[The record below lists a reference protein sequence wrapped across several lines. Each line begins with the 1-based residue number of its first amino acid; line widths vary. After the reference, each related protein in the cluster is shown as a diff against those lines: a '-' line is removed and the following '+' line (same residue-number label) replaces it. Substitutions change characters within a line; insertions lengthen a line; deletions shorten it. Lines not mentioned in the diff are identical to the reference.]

1 MPYFLFVVIC
11 VNVKSKYLSSAFLLL
26 LTSVIVKIIG
36 AVYKI
41 PLTAFIGAVG
51 RGYFAAAYNLCLPI
65 HAITMGVF
73 PVALS
78 RLVSKY
84 NACNNNK
91 KILALKKSS
100 YRMFF
105 VVGLIGMT
113 IMIILSKPYSLYIAH
128 APKSFYTILVLAP
141 SILFSCLAASYRG
154 YYEGFL
160 NMHPT
165 SVSQTI
171 EAFFKMIFG
180 LVFAKLT
187 MGYLYNIY
195 LQTGQILDIKI
206 TSDEQALSVIYP
218 ITSAAAM
225 VGVTLGSVV
234 SFLYVFLYYRIN
246 REKTKIRLLPSDV
259 KSAGSELFSF
269 SLPIMISCA
278 VQSIF
283 QFLDTATIQYSLGS
297 MDKNILHHSY
307 SQCVSIAGISSEDI
321 VTYVYGLFS
330 SALDFKNLI
339 PGITMAFGVCAVPAI
354 SSAIELKNQDKLN
367 TLINSIYKYTVL
379 LSLFGG
385 FLLAG
390 LSKDILT
397 LFYSSSSQDIIIGC
411 DSLVKYF
418 GLTVV
423 TYSLSGTAVFCVQAV
438 GHPEKSILPYIVSGV
453 VRVVLNLA
461 LVQNE
466 KLILFGSVISGAV
479 GYFIMAVWNICIARK
494 YSKTKF
500 RFADVIIKPLL
511 LTVVSYMVCEHF
523 IFNHIFLENFFYNL
537 LIKGTFSA
545 GIFCILCTAFKVVD
559 VKDLFVIIKCKKT
572 A

>member
-1 MPYFLFVVIC
+1 M
-11 VNVKSKYLSSAFLLL
+11 KSKYLSSAFLLL
-26 LTSVIVKIIG
+26 ITSVIVKIIG

-84 NACNNNK
+84 NACENNK

-105 VVGLIGMT
+105 IVGIIGMVV
-113 IMIILSKPYSLYIAH
+113 MIVLSKPYSIYIAH
-128 APKSFYTILVLAP
+128 SPKSFYTILVLAP
-141 SILFSCLAASYRG
+141 SILFSCLASSYRG

-180 LVFAKLT
+180 LVFAKFA
-187 MGYLYNIY
+187 MGYLYELYVQN
-195 LQTGQILDIKI
+195 GKI
-206 TSDEQALSVIYP
+206 FDVPLISDEQALSIIYP
-218 ITSAAAM
+218 LTSAAAM
-225 VGVTLGSVV
+225 AGVTLGSVV
-234 SFLYVFLYYRIN
+234 SFMYVFLYYRIN
-246 REKTKIRLLPSDV
+246 REKTKIRISPSDV
-259 KSAGSELFSF
+259 KSAGNELFSF

-278 VQSIF
+278 VQSVF

-297 MDKNILHHSY
+297 IDKNVLLSEY
-307 SQCVSIAGISSEDI
+307 SECVAIAGISSNDI
-321 VTYVYGLFS
+321 VTYVYGLLS

-339 PGITMAFGVCAVPAI
+339 PGITMALGVSAVPAI
-354 SSAIELKNQDKLN
+354 SSAIELKNHKKLN
-367 TLINSIYKYTVL
+367 SLINSIYKYTVL
-379 LSLFGG
+379 LSLLGG
-385 FLLAG
+385 FILAAF
-390 LSKDILT
+390 SKDILT

-418 GLTVV
+418 ALTVV
-423 TYSLSGTAVFCVQAV
+423 TYSLAGTAVFCVQAV
-438 GHPEKSILPYIVSGV
+438 GHPEKSILPYVVSGF
-453 VRVVLNLA
+453 VRIVLNLV

-466 KLILFGSVISGAV
+466 KFILIGSVISGAV
-479 GYFIMAVWNICIARK
+479 GYFIMAVWNICIAEK

-500 RFADVIIKPLL
+500 KFTDVIIKPFAVMGL
-511 LTVVSYMVCEHF
+511 SYFLCNLF
-523 IFNHIFLENFFYNL
+523 ILNQNFSDNTFYNL
-537 LIKGTFSA
+537 LIKAVISVV
-545 GIFCILCTAFKVVD
+545 IFCILCFAFRVVGL
-559 VKDLFVIIKCKKT
+559 KDLFVTIKCKKT

>member
-1 MPYFLFVVIC
+1 M
-11 VNVKSKYLSSAFLLL
+11 L

-41 PLTAFIGAVG
+41 PLTVFIGAVG

-105 VVGLIGMT
+105 VVGLIGMAV
-113 IMIILSKPYSLYIAH
+113 MILLSKPYSILIAH
-128 APKSFYTILVLAP
+128 SPKSFYTILVLAP
-141 SILFSCLAASYRG
+141 SIFFSCLASSYRG

-180 LVFAKLT
+180 LVFAKFT
-187 MGYLYNIY
+187 MNYLYGIY
-195 LQTGQILDIKI
+195 AQSGKLFDIKLLN
-206 TSDEQALSVIYP
+206 DEQALSLIYP

-225 VGVTLGSVV
+225 AGVTLGSFV
-234 SFLYVFLYYRIN
+234 SLMYVFVYYRIN
-246 REKTKIRLLPSDV
+246 REKTKIRLSSSDV
-259 KSAGSELFSF
+259 KAAGSELFSF

-278 VQSIF
+278 VQSVF
-283 QFLDTATIQYSLGS
+283 QFLDTASIQYSLGN
-297 MDKNILHHSY
+297 MNEKVLLRAY
-307 SQCVSIAGISSEDI
+307 SQCVSLAGISSDDI
-321 VTYVYGLFS
+321 VTYVYGLLS
-330 SALDFKNLI
+330 SALDFKNLV
-339 PGITMAFGVCAVPAI
+339 PGITMALGVSAVPAI
-354 SSAIELKNQDKLN
+354 SSAVELKNHSRLN
-367 TLINSIYKYTVL
+367 SLINSIYKYTVL

-385 FLLAG
+385 FMLAG
-390 LSKDILT
+390 FSKDILT

-418 GLTVV
+418 AFTVV
-423 TYSLSGTAVFCVQAV
+423 FYSLSGTAVFCVQAV
-438 GHPEKSILPYIVSGV
+438 GHPEKSILPYIVSGL
-453 VRVVLNLA
+453 VRVVLNLV
-461 LVQNE
+461 LVQND
-466 KLILFGSVISGAV
+466 KLILLGCVISGAA
-479 GYFIMAVWNICIARK
+479 GYFVMAVWNICIVIR

-500 RFADVIIKPLL
+500 KFFDVVFKPLL
-511 LTVVSYMVCEHF
+511 TAILSYF
-523 IFNHIFLENFFYNL
+523 ICSCFVFNHIFLENFFYNL
-537 LIKGTFSA
+537 LIKAIISTV
-545 GIFCILCTAFKVVD
+545 IFCILCIAFGIVELK
-559 VKDLFVIIKCKKT
+559 KLFVTIKWKKT

>member
-1 MPYFLFVVIC
+1 M
-11 VNVKSKYLSSAFLLL
+11 NVKSKYLSSAFLLV
-26 LTSVIVKIIG
+26 LTSVVVKIIG

-84 NACNNNK
+84 NACDNNK

-105 VVGLIGMT
+105 AVGLIGMT
-113 IMIILSKPYSLYIAH
+113 VMIALSKPYSVYIAH
-128 APKSFYTILVLAP
+128 SPKSFYTILVLAP
-141 SILFSCLAASYRG
+141 SILFSCLASSYRG

-160 NMHPT
+160 NMQPT

-171 EAFFKMIFG
+171 EALFKMIFG
-180 LVFAKLT
+180 LVFAKFA
-187 MGYLYNIY
+187 MGYLYHLY
-195 LQTGQILDIKI
+195 LESGQIFNIKI
-206 TSDEQALSVIYP
+206 LSDEQALSVIYP

-225 VGVTLGSVV
+225 AGVTLGSVV

-246 REKTKIRLLPSDV
+246 REKTKIRLSPSDV

-269 SLPIMISCA
+269 SLPIMVSCA
-278 VQSIF
+278 VQSVF
-283 QFLDTATIQYSLGS
+283 QFLDTAAIQYSLGS
-297 MDKNILHHSY
+297 MDKSILLRAY
-307 SQCVSIAGISSEDI
+307 AQCVSIAGISQDDI

-339 PGITMAFGVCAVPAI
+339 PGITMALGVSAVPAI
-354 SSAIELKNQDKLN
+354 SSAIELKNHERLN
-367 TLINSIYKYTVL
+367 TLINSVYKYTAV

-390 LSKDILT
+390 LSRDILT
-397 LFYSSSSQDIIIGC
+397 LFYSSSSQDIILGC

-418 GLTVV
+418 AMTILV
-423 TYSLSGTAVFCVQAV
+423 YSLSGTAVFCVQAV
-438 GHPEKSILPYIVSGV
+438 GHPEKSILPYIVSGA
-453 VRVVLNLA
+453 VRVVLNLV
-461 LVQNE
+461 LVQDE
-466 KLILFGSVISGAV
+466 RLILFGSVISGAV
-479 GYFIMAVWNICIARK
+479 GYFIMAVWNIGIAKK

-500 RFADVIIKPLL
+500 AFFTVLVRPLL
-511 LTVVSYMVCEHF
+511 ATVISYFLCDFLV
-523 IFNHIFLENFFYNL
+523 FNHNFSENFFYNL
-537 LIKGTFSA
+537 LIKGLICVA
-545 GIFCILCTAFKVVD
+545 VFCILCVAFKIVEL
-559 VKDLFVIIKCKKT
+559 KDLFVTIKCKKT